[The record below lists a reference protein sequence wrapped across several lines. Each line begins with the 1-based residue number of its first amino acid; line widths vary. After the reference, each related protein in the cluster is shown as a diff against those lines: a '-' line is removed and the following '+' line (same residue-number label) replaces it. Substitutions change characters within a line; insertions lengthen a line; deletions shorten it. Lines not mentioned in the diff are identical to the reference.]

1 MQALLWNGGHFA
13 VTLLAFGL
21 VILMDRRAPERVFWP
36 ATALIAAVLFAIGFE
51 MSDPPVRF
59 EDFRSAYWEAGV
71 AIWGGL
77 GNFGDVYARGTDGF
91 VNIPVV
97 AFLFAPFGLLDERAA
112 SVVFTLLGMA
122 AIAGSWLLLSRHYA
136 LSRRDAALLAIIFAV
151 FGPML
156 YSVREGNLSHFLLL
170 GLCGALVCLASGRQV
185 AAGVLLGVI
194 AVLKP
199 SLGLIGIYFLLR
211 GQWRVVAGGAA
222 ICIGSALLS
231 LLIFGWEMNLLWY
244 EQAVAPFAAGPV
256 PGFNA
261 QSLPAFVA
269 RFETGL
275 PGLRDW
281 DAHTLSPAGRIWA
294 AALSGLVGLLFL
306 AACLR
311 KGVRPPSAK
320 VIELELLLVI
330 AVSCLVSSLSW
341 SHYYVWL
348 LPAFVWVWK
357 NADTGHITR
366 AALAAAFVLCLPL
379 EFLSYP
385 MGAGRFDPL
394 TNFLTSHLLAGGLIL
409 FGLLLRMRWRA

>member
-13 VTLLAFGL
+13 VVLMAFGL
-21 VILMDRRAPERVFWP
+21 VILMDRRAPDRLFWP
-36 ATALIAAVLFAIGFE
+36 GIALLAAVLAAVGFE

-59 EDFRSAYWEAGV
+59 EDFRSAYWEAGA
-71 AIWGGL
+71 AIWKGL
-77 GNFGDVYARGTDGF
+77 DKFGEVYARGTDGF

-97 AFLFAPFGLLDERAA
+97 ALLFAPFGLLDERAA
-112 SVVFTLLGMA
+112 SVAFTLIGILAVA
-122 AIAGSWLLLSRHYA
+122 ASWLALSRHYE
-136 LSRRDAALLAIIFAV
+136 LSRRDAAILAVTFAV

-156 YSVREGNLSHFLLL
+156 YSLREGNLSHFLLF
-170 GLCGALVCLASGRQV
+170 GLCGALACLTSGRHV
-185 AAGVLLGVI
+185 AAGLLLGAV

-199 SLGLIGIYFLLR
+199 SLGLIGVYFLLR

-222 ICIGSALLS
+222 VCIGAALLS
-231 LLIFGWEMNLLWY
+231 LLIFGWEINLLWY

-269 RFETGL
+269 RYETGL

-281 DAHTLSPAGRIWA
+281 DAHTLSATGGIWA
-294 AALSGLVGLLFL
+294 AGLAGLVGLLFL

-311 KGVRPPSAK
+311 KGWRPPSQN

-330 AVSCLVSSLSW
+330 AVSCVVSSLSW

-348 LPAFVWVWK
+348 LPAFVWAWK
-357 NADTGHITR
+357 QADTGAATR
-366 AALAAAFVLCLPL
+366 WALAAAFVLCLPL
-379 EFLSYP
+379 EFLSYS
-385 MGAGRFDPL
+385 MGEGRFAPL
-394 TNFLTSHLLAGGLIL
+394 TNILTSHLLAGGLIL
-409 FGLLLRMRWRA
+409 FGILLRARWRA